1 MSYQKYVNQ
10 VLSDERLIDL
20 LPNKRVYRLK
30 AASDFKVPYVT
41 YLFYDEKVSFSA
53 EGKERITKYYI
64 QIDIN
69 SSSDF
74 TEIEKA
80 IRKIARENNWSKGA
94 IYEDIDPDTNL
105 MFKCMRFS
113 FELNTEEV

>member
-1 MSYQKYVNQ
+1 MNCHQYVKKI
-10 VLSDERLIDL
+10 LSDEALIKL
-20 LPNKRVYRLK
+20 LPDGKVFKIK
-30 AASDFKVPYVT
+30 ASERSRVPYVT
-41 YLFYDEKVSFSA
+41 YFFYDEAGSFFS
-53 EGKERITKYYI
+53 EGKEVRTKLYL

-69 SSSDF
+69 SNSDF